1 MSNQFKYSRAETEQ
15 ILRLIQNK
23 QEIPTNKKKKFS
35 NLEKQDGKFY
45 IGNKQIIFQE
55 EAQKFIHEFYDSPKT
70 GLLGR
75 DRLFEKIY
83 RENLGVSR
91 RMIEEYLRNSQ
102 TSQIHT
108 QIKKVVL
115 SRPLVFRKPLAAWGV
130 DLTWLKTV
138 DKDTVQTIEKD
149 SQCVLTCIDVFS
161 KYAFAVIIPNKTAKT
176 VSTAFEAILKSQDG
190 RTPSTLRT
198 DNGSEF
204 IAGLFKDVCKKY
216 GIRQIFSDT
225 YSPKQ
230 NAIIERFNKTIKM
243 MVYKFLTE
251 WNLKKISNAD
261 LKKLVKNYNSINR
274 SIRQVPQNLHFEDD
288 AEKIK
293 SAGRALKT
301 RAEGLLLKNA
311 RNFPTLRIGDSVRVS
326 KDTSG
331 EWRKT
336 RTFKNYSYLSQW
348 FYEIYKVAEITIPT
362 SIKNS
367 LYKLL
372 DENGRIIDNYFLR
385 QNLLKIDK
393 KKLIVELDKT
403 EYVVDAILDRAP
415 SEKDEK
421 VLLYLVKYKGY
432 DDFHNQW
439 ILPQPSFQKLI
450 RKFNADNP
458 IPRN

>member
-15 ILRLIQNK
+15 IFRLIQTN
-23 QEIPTNKKKKFS
+23 QEIPTNKKKKFA
-35 NLEKQDGKFY
+35 NIEKRNGKFY
-45 IGNKQIIFQE
+45 IENKQIIFQE
-55 EAQKFIHEFYDSPKT
+55 EAQKFIHEFYDSPDT

-102 TSQIHT
+102 TAQIHT
-108 QIKKVVL
+108 QIKNVVL
-115 SRPLVFRKPLAAWGV
+115 SRPLVFRKPLAAFAC

-176 VSTAFEAILKSQDG
+176 VSTAFEKILKSQDG

-204 IAGLFKDVCKKY
+204 KAGLFGDVCKKY
-216 GIRQIFSDT
+216 RIKQIFSET

-230 NAIIERFNKTIKM
+230 NAIIERFNKTLKM

-261 LKKLVKNYNSINR
+261 LQKLVKNYNNSINR
-274 SIRQVPQNLHFEDD
+274 SIKQAPQNLHFGDD

-293 SAGRALKT
+293 SAGKALKT
-301 RAEGLLLKNA
+301 RAEILLLKNA
-311 RNFPTLRIGDSVRVS
+311 RNFPTLRIGDNVRVS
-326 KDTSG
+326 RDTTG
-331 EWRKT
+331 EWRRT

-348 FYEIYKVAEITIPT
+348 FYEIYKVAEITTPT

-393 KKLIVELDKT
+393 NKIIVELDKN
-403 EYVVDAILDRAP
+403 EYVIESIIDRAP
-415 SEKDEK
+415 DEK
-421 VLLYLVKYKGY
+421 NKMMYLVKYRGY
-432 DDFHNQW
+432 DDNYNQW
-439 ILPQPSFQKLI
+439 LYPQSGFRKLI
-450 RKFNADNP
+450 NEYDNANP
-458 IPRN
+458 IPR